1 MFDTVHT
8 ALRKDVFNSFA
19 VEQGSLEI
27 DSTVNVQ
34 SPLLNSFEEVQTEK
48 VQLEIPKSTFNESR
62 EPSIE
67 SVYSSVTMNDVKV
80 EEDIYNSLKALK
92 KEVRPNNEGA
102 NAAVDINERKTVINI
117 EPDNKYEQPVVKYEV
132 EEDVNTPYQTASV
145 SSPVNYEEKKEERP
159 VVPALDERQ
168 PKFAPLKVIGQ
179 FNKTYILAEYL
190 DVLYIIDQHAAHE
203 KILFE
208 KYKKEIESKTT
219 IVQPLLIPAVLE
231 LSIEDF
237 IYYEENKEV
246 FNDAGFNISI
256 FGDNTITIKE
266 VPYFLG
272 KLNSEK
278 LFLEILDNLKA
289 MGTGKTVEVKINK
302 IASMACKSAVK
313 ANDYLS
319 EIEME
324 KLVNELRYI
333 DDPFHCP
340 HGRPVIIKFTH
351 YELDKKFR
359 RIV

>member
-1 MFDTVHT
+1 M
-8 ALRKDVFNSFA
+8 
-19 VEQGSLEI
+19 
-27 DSTVNVQ
+27 
-34 SPLLNSFEEVQTEK
+34 
-48 VQLEIPKSTFNESR
+48 
-62 EPSIE
+62 
-67 SVYSSVTMNDVKV
+67 
-80 EEDIYNSLKALK
+80 
-92 KEVRPNNEGA
+92 
-102 NAAVDINERKTVINI
+102 
-117 EPDNKYEQPVVKYEV
+117 
-132 EEDVNTPYQTASV
+132 
-145 SSPVNYEEKKEERP
+145 
-159 VVPALDERQ
+159 VPALDERQ